1 VVRLGFGLMPT
12 NQNGDDEK
20 IPKLQLQYSGGGPGS
35 KVRTAVGAS
44 SGDNYI
50 SGARLPNPPW
60 WFFVFEKKQK
70 DLCRANYH
78 QMPIAEALASLERA
92 GVPPISRLAVGLEW
106 AFIDPNEDGFSR
118 QDLKELIVGAEL
130 GIDPWVQWKMRS
142 AADTP
147 GFVETLFDLQLQFIE
162 AAVVYRLWQYER
174 QVPKD
179 KAT

>member
-1 VVRLGFGLMPT
+1 
-12 NQNGDDEK
+12 
-20 IPKLQLQYSGGGPGS
+20 
-35 KVRTAVGAS
+35 
-44 SGDNYI
+44 
-50 SGARLPNPPW
+50 
-60 WFFVFEKKQK
+60 
-70 DLCRANYH
+70 
-78 QMPIAEALASLERA
+78 MPIAEALASLERA